1 MIDII
6 YNEDC
11 IEGMKRIPDGSVDA
25 IICDPPF
32 GITDAPFDIRIG
44 SDLIQSNRK
53 MFRYEWIWEKN
64 LGMGFLWASVHSGIR
79 QKDLCTL
86 RQIRRRDISIIRKRT
101 GRECAAITPPLQVY
115 NMRFD

>member
-32 GITDAPFDIRIG
+32 GITDAPFDKRIPFEPMWEQFK
-44 SDLIQSNRK
+44 LIGK
-53 MFRYEWIWEKN
+53 CF
-64 LGMGFLWASVHSGIR
+64 GMNGYGKKCRHWLFMA
-79 QKDLCTL
+79 
-86 RQIRRRDISIIRKRT
+86 
-101 GRECAAITPPLQVY
+101 
-115 NMRFD
+115 